1 MAAFEKSATAKG
13 FLLIARKPTMPR
25 RRRPT
30 EKSMS
35 NEGQAVGRSRQWG
48 FGEQL
53 RNS

>member
-1 MAAFEKSATAKG
+1 MAAFEKPATAKG
-13 FLLIARKPTMPR
+13 FLLIALKPTVPR
-25 RRRPT
+25 RRRPA

-35 NEGQAVGRSRQWG
+35 NEGRAVGRARQWG